1 MHFRR
6 DFQAQ
11 AVQVN
16 DWIFLGCCACIHR
29 LVLGGGQL
37 KIHDLLVL
45 HQEPAV
51 NLREVENLLD
61 GEAGAQGVAI
71 SVFWPWACPRHI
83 SHEIRFPVSAW
94 LAET

>member
-37 KIHDLLVL
+37 FLKIHDLLDL
-45 HQEPAV
+45 
-51 NLREVENLLD
+51 
-61 GEAGAQGVAI
+61 GEERVAD
-71 SVFWPWACPRHI
+71 
-83 SHEIRFPVSAW
+83 IR
-94 LAET
+94 